1 MATRALLSQ
10 PATGWK
16 PRLGFKSRWWLRFR
30 RNRGALVGGV
40 IVLLFIAIAV
50 LAPVLEPQS
59 PTLQNLSQAQQ
70 PPSWANPLG
79 TDELGRD
86 ILSRILA
93 GAQISLLITGTA
105 VGVSLILGSII
116 GLITGLYGGVIDTV
130 LMRTM
135 DVLLAFPGILLAMT
149 IIAVT
154 GPGLSSLIFAIGI
167 SSVPIFARVARASTM
182 LVTSM
187 EYVTAARA
195 TGATDRDLIVRHLTP
210 NIISPLIVQS
220 TVRLATAIL
229 AASGLSFL
237 GLGPQP
243 PSSEWG
249 AMLST
254 GRSYLTSAPHI
265 AVMPG
270 LAIMIVVF
278 GFNLL
283 GDGLRDA
290 FDPRRAE

>member
-10 PATGWK
+10 PAAGWK

-30 RNRGALVGGV
+30 RNLGAIVGGV
-40 IVLLFIAIAV
+40 IVLLFILIAV
-50 LAPVLEPQS
+50 LAPVLEPKS

-105 VGVSLILGSII
+105 VGVSLMLGSVI
-116 GLITGLYGGVIDTV
+116 GLMTGLYGGVIDTV

-135 DVLLAFPGILLAMT
+135 DILLAFPGILLAMT

-182 LVTSM
+182 VVASM

-195 TGATDRDLIVRHLTP
+195 TGATDRDLIARHLTP
-210 NIISPLIVQS
+210 NIVSPLIVQS

-254 GRSYLTSAPHI
+254 GRGYLTSAPHI

-290 FDPRRAE
+290 FDPRRAD

>member
-167 SSVPIFARVARASTM
+167 SSMPIFARVARASTM